1 VNYSLIELVIVEQ
14 LDQTELRVVS
24 PGADEFS
31 IQCHCRMLARGMSGV
46 FIVFNMEHRT
56 LLAAVKN

>member
-1 VNYSLIELVIVEQ
+1 VNYSLIDQDEQLAEVVEQ

-31 IQCHCRMLARGMSGV
+31 IQCHCRMLAR
-46 FIVFNMEHRT
+46 FLAE
-56 LLAAVKN
+56 AAVKN